1 MKSGVARVNSLSEEE
16 AGSNLHRCCGSSRW
30 VQQMIARRP
39 FQSDEEL
46 FRIADELWQSLS
58 ESDWKE
64 AFAHHP
70 KIGDVGSL
78 RKKFATTAQWAA
90 GEQGGVHAATEGV
103 LQGLADRNRDYE
115 QKFGYIF
122 IVSATGKSAEEMLHT
137 LRERLKNS
145 PSTEIAI
152 AAAEQMKITRIRLN
166 KFLNPESH

>member
-16 AGSNLHRCCGSSRW
+16 AGLNLHRCCGSSRW

-46 FRIADELWQSLS
+46 FRIADELWQRLS

-70 KIGDVGSL
+70 KIGDVESL
-78 RKKFATTAQWAA
+78 RRKFATTAHWAS
-90 GEQGGVHAATEGV
+90 GEQAGVYAATDDV
-103 LQGLADRNRDYE
+103 MQGIADGNRDYE

-122 IVSATGKSAEEMLHT
+122 IVCATGKSAEEMLDT
-137 LRERLKNS
+137 LKERLKNS
-145 PSTEIAI
+145 PSAEIEI

-166 KFLNPESH
+166 TFLNPESH